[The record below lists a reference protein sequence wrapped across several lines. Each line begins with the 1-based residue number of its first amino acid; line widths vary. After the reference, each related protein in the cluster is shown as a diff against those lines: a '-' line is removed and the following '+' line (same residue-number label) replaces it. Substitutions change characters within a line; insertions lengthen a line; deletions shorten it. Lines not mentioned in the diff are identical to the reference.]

1 MYDAFISYSRR
12 DLPVVQGL
20 KRQLDER
27 RLRVFLVLDSLRA
40 GEDWPPQ
47 LGAAVQDSR
56 MMVLCWSAQADKSDW
71 VRAEIN
77 RNQSCPQYKET
88 GPGPTLASGQYS
100 VAGHASPQAGHPGYQ
115 SSPGGECGRGG
126 A

>member
-12 DLPVVQGL
+12 DLRVVQGL

-27 RLRVFLVLDSLRA
+27 RLRVFLDLDSLRA
-40 GEDWPPQ
+40 GEDWAPR
-47 LGAAVQDSR
+47 LGAAVQESR

-88 GPGPTLASGQYS
+88 